1 MNIVFAVFLGWTV
14 LLIGEASSLLNGRLN
29 ETGEEKGGKR
39 SALITPRL
47 LQLKDLV
54 QDATGFSGTDLLGV
68 YNYGCWCGPRGEGK
82 IVDNFDYCCKAHDFC
97 ELDLQQDNDK
107 YGLALDALDKTFKYN
122 AATKQCSPVS
132 EYRTRKVAEKKCRH
146 AVCLC
151 DMEMV
156 RCMKHYKDSFNSD
169 NIGWE
174 SLKQRSCA
182 IPATSGDLVCKTK
195 ADVIILIQDSQG
207 ISTTTVG
214 NVKTVL
220 RRLLDLLGGESQ
232 DYNFALATYAKS
244 RQISCF
250 GSATDAISFMDREYQ
265 HGRRGTKNLLKRALK
280 RMILDQ
286 FNKRREDRKGDDTA
300 KILVM
305 FSDGRAEHGNGN
317 IMDTFRVEKEAKQLR
332 DDSNVKIIGALI
344 PNAQNTQRI
353 SELKGITSEPDD
365 AIDVEFSA
373 ANLNDIADRL
383 AARVKRLLICR
394 VKYTVEIHTPDS
406 FVSREYRMKVR
417 IKGRGDQQTDEH
429 TLAGPTTE
437 TRGNVHVI
445 KFEFIDRD
453 VGTIKRVQISPD
465 RKFQG
470 DRGWRLKEIKV
481 KNGDQTFTAVFNEDI
496 PTWPGG
502 QWYSARATASS
513 SSSDMTEA

>member
-1 MNIVFAVFLGWTV
+1 MNIVFVIFLGWTV
-14 LLIGEASSLLNGRLN
+14 LLIGQASSLLNGRLN

-39 SALITPRL
+39 FIQGQLTDRL
-47 LQLKDLV
+47 LQLKGLV
-54 QDATGFSGTDLLGV
+54 QGVTGLSDIDVLGV
-68 YNYGCWCGPRGEGK
+68 YNYGCWCGKRGEGK

-107 YGLALDALDKTFKYN
+107 CRMALDAMDKTFKYH
-122 AATKQCSPVS
+122 AATKQCSPLS
-132 EYRTRKVAEKKCRH
+132 AYTDTSNEDEKKCRH
-146 AVCLC
+146 AGCLC

-169 NIGWE
+169 NVGWE
-174 SLKQRSCA
+174 SIKQRSCA
-182 IPATSGDLVCKTK
+182 IPVTSGDLVCKTK

-214 NVKTVL
+214 NVKTVV

-250 GSATDAISFMDREYQ
+250 GSATDTISYMDREYQ

-286 FNKRREDRKGDDTA
+286 FNQRPEDRKGDDTA

-317 IMDTFRVEKEAKQLR
+317 IMDTFRVEKDAKPLR
-332 DDSNVKIIGALI
+332 DNNNVKIIGALI
-344 PNAQNTQRI
+344 PNTQNTQRI
-353 SELKGITSEPDD
+353 SELKGIVSEPDD
-365 AIDVEFSA
+365 AIDVEFST

-383 AARVKRLLICR
+383 AARVKRLMICR

-406 FVSREYRMKVR
+406 FVNSEYRLTVR
-417 IKGRGDQQTDEH
+417 IKGRGDQQTDDH
-429 TLAGPTTE
+429 TLTGPTTE
-437 TRGNVHVI
+437 TRGNLLVI
-445 KFEFIDRD
+445 KSEFFDSD
-453 VGTIKRVQISPD
+453 VGTIRRVQISPD
-465 RKFQG
+465 RKIQG

-481 KNGDQTFTAVFNEDI
+481 KKGDQTFTAVFNKDI
-496 PTWPGG
+496 PAWPLG
-502 QWYSARATASS
+502 QWYSGKF
-513 SSSDMTEA
+513 